1 MENARNAVRDTIGWL
16 TKEKQLSRE
25 DAYVLCSLAGD
36 LRISQIVDQPN
47 WGVSFYLALSVFN

>member
-1 MENARNAVRDTIGWL
+1 MENAQNAVGDTIGWL
-16 TKEKQLSRE
+16 TREKKLSRE